1 MNAVAHGLINS
12 WMVIQSP
19 MFSYKISTMLPS
31 KPLTSLPS
39 SQHTTWVLFSMAIP
53 AGGQAHIPLP
63 YPLPT
68 FLSSW
73 VFWSSRKMII
83 ENDPFSVVFARVNV
97 PEMASQEE
105 ALLADHFILGSNES
119 KAVVTLHTSIPCHQW
134 GGTMKA
140 IWRQW
145 GETGYRHVKCRE

>member
-1 MNAVAHGLINS
+1 
-12 WMVIQSP
+12 
-19 MFSYKISTMLPS
+19 
-31 KPLTSLPS
+31 
-39 SQHTTWVLFSMAIP
+39 
-53 AGGQAHIPLP
+53 
-63 YPLPT
+63 
-68 FLSSW
+68 
-73 VFWSSRKMII
+73 MII

-140 IWRQW
+140 IWRQ
-145 GETGYRHVKCRE
+145 